1 MNRARR
7 GAALFAAI
15 MAGVSATVGARLL
28 LGDDGGDGTGTE
40 QGAQAADSPG
50 SASAPQPSSTS
61 GSGTGSGSG
70 SGSGTSTVQGAAE
83 ETRFGTVQV
92 AVTFTGSK
100 ITSVQTLQA
109 PSGRGRDQ
117 MLTQYATPLLAK
129 EVIASQSARVDTISG
144 ATYTS
149 EGYLASVQ
157 SAIDAHK

>member
-1 MNRARR
+1 MRR
-7 GAALFAAI
+7 TWRGTALFAAI
-15 MAGVSATVGARLL
+15 MAGVSATVGARML
-28 LGDDGGDGTGTE
+28 LGDGAATGAGPTGGGTT
-40 QGAQAADSPG
+40 
-50 SASAPQPSSTS
+50 
-61 GSGTGSGSG
+61 
-70 SGSGTSTVQGAAE
+70 TVQGATE
-83 ETRFGTVQV
+83 QTRFGPVQV
-92 AVTFTGSK
+92 SVTFSGAK

>member
-28 LGDDGGDGTGTE
+28 LGDDGGAATGTE

-50 SASAPQPSSTS
+50 AASAPEPSAT
-61 GSGTGSGSG
+61 SGTGSGTGTG